1 MKKMF
6 ILTFLSFMFYFSIS
20 SASSPLPDNIIELQP
35 LIEQRLDLKNYPLG
49 RNLPYSSLDKVFNK
63 YCSVKSIEEGLA
75 ESEQKYSLIKDELST
90 NSQARSLFFKRYKKI
105 ILDIETSDTEMFC
118 KEKVIGYSLLKKIQH
133 ETIQKHTE
141 TNKQQWNTIKI
152 NKNSTKSQ
160 VMPISD
166 KSNSTSHPSNTPLKE
181 KKTEVWPSK
190 WKKVW
195 SRELTFDHD
204 KEPLKSPSEI
214 KLGENIEQS
223 IYKTLDLLLSKQLL
237 NWDEI
242 KLFNQK
248 IKIHYTTKCQPLR
261 GNFQLI
267 NNDDWSRSPKGIELL
282 VSLCKPLPEV
292 KSLERQLQHILT
304 HELGHY
310 IYFFRDKTTE
320 KFNTIC
326 RNDEQNTCTKR
337 DFYSNYSQ
345 ENKEED
351 YAESF
356 AFWVSQLDNKN
367 SEKEHGSAQSQ
378 WIMQKEQYFNTL
390 YKHLNN

>member
-35 LIEQRLDLKNYPLG
+35 LIEQSLDLKNYPLG

-105 ILDIETSDTEMFC
+105 ILDIETNDTEMFC

-242 KLFNQK
+242 KLFDQK

-304 HELGHY
+304 HELRHY

-326 RNDEQNTCTKR
+326 RNDEQNTCTKG

-351 YAESF
+351 YAESV

>member
-35 LIEQRLDLKNYPLG
+35 LIEQNLDLKNYPLG

-105 ILDIETSDTEMFC
+105 ILDIETNDTEMFC

-160 VMPISD
+160 VIPISD

-326 RNDEQNTCTKR
+326 RNDKQNTCTKG

>member
-1 MKKMF
+1 MKKIF

-35 LIEQRLDLKNYPLG
+35 LIEQNLDLKNYPLE
-49 RNLPYSSLDKVFNK
+49 RNIPYSSLDKVFNK
-63 YCSVKSIEEGLA
+63 YCSPDTMKEALL
-75 ESEQKYSLIKDELST
+75 ESEQKYSLIKDVLNT

-105 ILDIETSDTEMFC
+105 ILDIETNDTEMFC

-166 KSNSTSHPSNTPLKE
+166 ESNSTSHPSNTPLKE

-204 KEPLKSPSEI
+204 KESLKSPSEI

-326 RNDEQNTCTKR
+326 RNDKQNTCAKG

>member
-6 ILTFLSFMFYFSIS
+6 ILAFLSFMFYFSIS

-35 LIEQRLDLKNYPLG
+35 LIEQSLDLKNYPLE
-49 RNLPYSSLDKVFNK
+49 RNIPYSSLDKVFNK
-63 YCSVKSIEEGLA
+63 YCSPDTMKEALL
-75 ESEQKYSLIKDELST
+75 ESEQKYSLIKDVLNT

-105 ILDIETSDTEMFC
+105 ILDIETNDTEMFC
-118 KEKVIGYSLLKKIQH
+118 KEKVMGYSLLKKIQH
-133 ETIQKHTE
+133 EKIH
-141 TNKQQWNTIKI
+141 NTTKI
-152 NKNSTKSQ
+152 NKQALSAKANKNTKTQQIKSTTNQATS
-160 VMPISD
+160 PSLP
-166 KSNSTSHPSNTPLKE
+166 STDVSKE
-181 KKTEVWPSK
+181 KKVETWLFT
-190 WKKVW
+190 WKKIW
-195 SRELTFDHD
+195 PRELTFDHD
-204 KEPLKSPSEI
+204 KESLKSPSEI

-242 KLFNQK
+242 KLFDQK

-326 RNDEQNTCTKR
+326 RNDKQNTCTKR

-367 SEKEHGSAQSQ
+367 SEKEHGSAQS
-378 WIMQKEQYFNTL
+378 KEQYFNTL

>member
-6 ILTFLSFMFYFSIS
+6 ILAFLSFMFYFSIS

-35 LIEQRLDLKNYPLG
+35 LIEQSLDLKNYPLE
-49 RNLPYSSLDKVFNK
+49 RNIPYSSLDKVFNK
-63 YCSVKSIEEGLA
+63 YCSPDTMKEALL
-75 ESEQKYSLIKDELST
+75 ESEQKYSLIKDVLNT

-105 ILDIETSDTEMFC
+105 ILDIETNDTEMFC

-133 ETIQKHTE
+133 EKIH
-141 TNKQQWNTIKI
+141 NTTKI
-152 NKNSTKSQ
+152 NKQPLSTKANQNTKTSQ
-160 VMPISD
+160 I
-166 KSNSTSHPSNTPLKE
+166 KSTINQVTSPSLPSTDVSKE
-181 KKTEVWPSK
+181 KKVETWLFT
-190 WKKVW
+190 WKKIW
-195 SRELTFDHD
+195 PRELTFDHD

-326 RNDEQNTCTKR
+326 RNDKQNTCTKR

>member
-6 ILTFLSFMFYFSIS
+6 ILTFSSFMFYFSIS

-35 LIEQRLDLKNYPLG
+35 LIEQNLDLKNYPLG

-105 ILDIETSDTEMFC
+105 ILDIETNDTEMFC

-160 VMPISD
+160 VIPISD

-326 RNDEQNTCTKR
+326 RNDKQNTCTKG

-378 WIMQKEQYFNTL
+378 WIMKKEEYFNTL

>member
-6 ILTFLSFMFYFSIS
+6 ILAFLSFMFYFSIS

-35 LIEQRLDLKNYPLG
+35 LIEQSLDLKNYPLE
-49 RNLPYSSLDKVFNK
+49 RNIPYSSLDKVFNK
-63 YCSVKSIEEGLA
+63 YCSPDTMKEALL
-75 ESEQKYSLIKDELST
+75 ESEQKYSLIKDVLNT

-326 RNDEQNTCTKR
+326 RNDKQNTCTKR

-367 SEKEHGSAQSQ
+367 SKKEHGSAQSQ

>member
-35 LIEQRLDLKNYPLG
+35 LIEQSLDLKNYPLE
-49 RNLPYSSLDKVFNK
+49 RNIPYSSLDKVFNK
-63 YCSVKSIEEGLA
+63 YCSPDTMEEALL
-75 ESEQKYSLIKDELST
+75 ESEQKYSLIKDVLNT

-105 ILDIETSDTEMFC
+105 ILDIETNDTEMFC

-133 ETIQKHTE
+133 EKIH
-141 TNKQQWNTIKI
+141 NTTKI
-152 NKNSTKSQ
+152 NKQALSAKANKNTKTQQIKSTTNQATS
-160 VMPISD
+160 PSLP
-166 KSNSTSHPSNTPLKE
+166 STDVSKE
-181 KKTEVWPSK
+181 KKVETWLFT
-190 WKKVW
+190 WKKIW
-195 SRELTFDHD
+195 PRELTFDHD

-248 IKIHYTTKCQPLR
+248 IKIHYTRKCQPLR